1 MNNVR
6 LYDLIQKKEIHA
18 KLSNSQLETYIKNEA
33 ELTHAQIIQS
43 LESSRLYTFYL
54 KKFIDDELPQY
65 YDLELRIDMFV
76 TQLAEFS
83 LIDSLVR
90 ACNTYNVKLGVK
102 IVGVNNSVNSKI
114 THAQQQSIGLL
125 QRHNIMLHPTEAQ
138 YRAA

>member
-83 LIDSLVR
+83 LIDSLV
-90 ACNTYNVKLGVK
+90 Y
-102 IVGVNNSVNSKI
+102 
-114 THAQQQSIGLL
+114 
-125 QRHNIMLHPTEAQ
+125 
-138 YRAA
+138 